1 MLVFDLMR
9 ATNCNKAMYGKYHR
23 MDDSSQ
29 YGKGK
34 MTNAINYFK
43 NSSELAMIAFA
54 TGILLILFIPIPS
67 GFLDLL
73 LITNFS
79 WALTIL
85 LLTFYTDK
93 PLSFSTFP
101 ALLLI
106 STLFRLG
113 LNVSATRL
121 ILSDG
126 DAGRVIGAIGQYV
139 IRDNYVMG
147 LVVFLILI
155 IVQYVV
161 VTNGAQ
167 RVAEVAAR
175 FTLDSM
181 PGKQMSIDADLNMGI
196 ISQAEAKFRR
206 SQIEKEANFYGAMDG
221 ASKFVKGDAIAGI
234 LIILVDIIGG
244 FAIGMAQKGMSLSES
259 IHTYSLLTVGD
270 GLVTQIPA
278 LTISMATGI
287 IVTRAATDAHLGN
300 EVAKQVAAYPK
311 SLMVVCF
318 SLLGLLFLKGIPL
331 VPVISILILFAFA
344 TVYAFRAKQQQ
355 TKGLNESNDETLYEK
370 IRIHPV
376 EIHLNPALFDELIQH
391 ETIFLHQLQQLRER
405 LAFDLGFVMPDVKL
419 RAERKL
425 GYPFYTV
432 HVQGNHQGINQL
444 HFDKVLAIAHNP
456 SDKALLNG
464 IDVQDPGYGL
474 PATWIPATQHL
485 SADYTRQE
493 PLAVLIAH
501 VSDIVQNNLAEL
513 LTRAQTEILL
523 EQPTINPLRDELI
536 PSMLPLGHVQRI
548 LQNLLQEKVS
558 IRFLST
564 ILETLLDHSKTLTD
578 VHQLTELVRA
588 RLAMPICQKLMMN
601 QTCLS
606 VLTLAPP
613 LEQKLGGSIANNHF
627 ALDPSLTESFITSL
641 AHQVEKMLTER
652 KRPVLLCSS
661 LLRRHI
667 KHLTQRVIPHLTVLG
682 MNEIPINIQIE
693 SFSVVT

>member
-1 MLVFDLMR
+1 
-9 ATNCNKAMYGKYHR
+9 
-23 MDDSSQ
+23 
-29 YGKGK
+29 
-34 MTNAINYFK
+34 MTNIFTIQHLK

-67 GFLDLL
+67 GLLDFL
-73 LITNFS
+73 LIINFS

-106 STLFRLG
+106 STLFRLS

-139 IRDNYVMG
+139 IHDNYVMG

-196 ISQAEAKFRR
+196 ISQADAKFRR
-206 SQIEKEANFYGAMDG
+206 AQIEKEANFYGAMDG
-221 ASKFVKGDAIAGI
+221 ASKFVKGDAIAGV

-287 IVTRAATDAHLGN
+287 IVTRAATDAHLGS

-311 SLMVVCF
+311 SLMMVCF
-318 SLLGLLFLKGIPL
+318 SLLGLLFLKGIPML
-331 VPVISILILFAFA
+331 PVLIILFLFIVAA
-344 TVYAFRAKQQQ
+344 AYALRAKQKQ
-355 TKGLNESNDETLYEK
+355 TTEAHELNDETLYEK
-370 IRIHPV
+370 MRIHPV
-376 EIHLNPALFDELIQH
+376 EIHLNATLFDELAQQ
-391 ETIFLHQLQQLRER
+391 EGTFLYQIQQLRER
-405 LAFDLGFVMPDVKL
+405 LAFDLGFVMPEVKL
-419 RAERKL
+419 RVDKKL
-425 GYPFYTV
+425 NYPFYGV
-432 HVQGNHQGINQL
+432 YIQGSHQGTNQL
-444 HFDKVLAIAHNP
+444 HLDKVLAISHKKT
-456 SDKALLNG
+456 DKSPLIG
-464 IDVQDPGYGL
+464 IDVQDPSYGL
-474 PATWIPATQHL
+474 PATWIPAGEQV
-485 SADYTRQE
+485 ANDYSTQE
-493 PLAVLIAH
+493 PLSVLVSHI
-501 VSDIVQNNLAEL
+501 SDIVQNHLAEL
-513 LTRAQTEILL
+513 LTRTQTEALL
-523 EQPTINPLRDELI
+523 EQPTINTLRDELI
-536 PSMLPLGHVQRI
+536 PSLLPFGHVQRI

-564 ILETLLDHSKTLTD
+564 ILETLLDHSKATTD
-578 VHQLTELVRA
+578 VTQLTELVRA
-588 RLAMPICQKLMMN
+588 RLATPICQKLMFN
-601 QTCLS
+601 QTSLS

-613 LEQKLGGSIANNHF
+613 LEQKLGASITNNQL
-627 ALDPSLTESFITSL
+627 ACTPSLTESFITSL
-641 AHQVEKMLTER
+641 AHQVESMLNER

-667 KHLTQRVIPHLTVLG
+667 KHLTQRIIPHLTVLS

-693 SFSVVT
+693 SFSVVN